1 LSRDIQIAKQIQQRT
16 IPEELPVLEGFD
28 IAAWNQP
35 AEETGG
41 DIYDIIGYQKT
52 HDNEDVKTKGQADRA
67 ILMLADATGHGIGP
81 ALSVTQAR
89 AMLRMGVH
97 ISPDI
102 SVIAKHMNEQL
113 YDDLPEDK
121 FITAWLGE
129 VSSTSHSIRFFS
141 AGQAPL
147 LQYHVDEDSFDIIEA
162 DTFPL
167 GISDTMDTDEPQPFV
182 LKKGDIF
189 AVISDGIFEAKNAER
204 EQFGEQR
211 VMSVVRENKD
221 APAIEIL
228 TILRSTVEDYTEH
241 APADDDRTII
251 LIKRT

>member
-1 LSRDIQIAKQIQQRT
+1 
-16 IPEELPVLEGFD
+16 
-28 IAAWNQP
+28 
-35 AEETGG
+35 
-41 DIYDIIGYQKT
+41 
-52 HDNEDVKTKGQADRA
+52 
-67 ILMLADATGHGIGP
+67 MLADATGHGIGP

-113 YDDLPEDK
+113 YADLPEDK

-129 VSSTSHSIRFFS
+129 VSTSGHSIRFFS

-147 LQYHVDEDSFDIIEA
+147 LQYHVAEDSFDIIEA
-162 DTFPL
+162 DTFPF
-167 GISDTMDTDEPQPFV
+167 GISDTMDTNEPQPFV
-182 LKKGDIF
+182 LQKGDIF
-189 AVISDGIFEAKNAER
+189 AVISDGIFEAKNADR
-204 EQFGEQR
+204 EQFSEER

-221 APAIEIL
+221 ASATDIL
-228 TILRSTVEDYTEH
+228 ATLRKTVEDYTDN